1 MIKGLSLLQLY
12 NSVEFSIS
20 LSPCS
25 TLLEK
30 SLKEIQF
37 FKLKLFYKMST
48 TRSQKR
54 RNDQQSTNENVSE
67 GLISPIVVGNP
78 CSSNQDDEV
87 AGPSRPKSPR
97 IENSLLESLRAS
109 LKEEITLEIKTLLIE
124 SQKEM
129 LKLLKPET
137 KGIIRENT
145 EEEVEEETRS
155 FYTPTKSVRI
165 GSIQNDPIICRNM
178 VTGVLTDSTNQPKRT
193 KARSQSQPPSKE
205 RPVAA
210 RTLFATDKN
219 DSTTLPMPKALTASL
234 PTFDGKSEKFELF
247 EDLFRNNIKMYPHL
261 TEIQKIN
268 YFHSLLRGDALQ
280 AFCNIEDTKKDSLD
294 EIMTIFKRRFGDYLS
309 MAKARCEWDELK
321 FDPSNQKLHEFLDVL
336 QKTAKEAFGS
346 EAQQFIDKAI
356 YAKMPDH
363 VKKILNRAYL
373 EDKPYNDIV
382 LHLEREMRLNGLGA
396 PDEVNLVPLNKAE
409 PAPPNTESKKA
420 DNTTQNTKKGYC
432 FYCNKFGHYKA
443 ECRKMKRDKWIQT
456 KKNNAQTS
464 SSSGKP
470 LKCDTCGKPHKIEN
484 CWNGANSA
492 NDPRP
497 KRHFQQERKQDN
509 PAQQPTNQDTDE
521 SKN

>member
-1 MIKGLSLLQLY
+1 
-12 NSVEFSIS
+12 
-20 LSPCS
+20 
-25 TLLEK
+25 
-30 SLKEIQF
+30 
-37 FKLKLFYKMST
+37 MST

-54 RNDQQSTNENVSE
+54 RNDQRGTNENVSE
-67 GLISPIVVGNP
+67 GFVSPVVEGNP
-78 CSSNQDDEV
+78 CPLNQDDEL
-87 AGPSRPKSPR
+87 AGPSKPKSPR

-109 LKEEITLEIKTLLIE
+109 LKEEITSEIKSLLVE
-124 SQKEM
+124 SQKEL

-137 KGIIRENT
+137 RSNIRENS
-145 EEEVEEETRS
+145 EEEVGEETMS

-165 GSIQNDPIICRNM
+165 SSTQNDPIVCRNM

-193 KARSQSQPPSKE
+193 KARSQSQPTSKE
-205 RPVAA
+205 RPTVA
-210 RTLFATDKN
+210 RTLFATDKH
-219 DSTTLPMPKALTASL
+219 DSTTLPMPEALTASL

-247 EDLFRNNIKMYPHL
+247 EDLFRNKIKMYPHL

-280 AFCNIEDTKKDSLD
+280 AFRNIEDTKKDSLD

-309 MAKARCEWDELK
+309 MAKASCEWDALK

-382 LHLEREMRLNGLGA
+382 LHLEREMRPNGLGA
-396 PDEVNLVPLNKAE
+396 PDEVTLVPLNKVE
-409 PAPPNTESKKA
+409 PAPPNTESKQA

-443 ECRKMKRDKWIQT
+443 ECRKMKRDKWMQT
-456 KKNNAQTS
+456 KRNNGQTN

-470 LKCDTCGKPHKIEN
+470 FKCDTCGRPHKTES
-484 CWNGANSA
+484 CWNGAKAA
-492 NDPRP
+492 NAPRP
-497 KRHFQQERKQDN
+497 KRHTTQEQKRDT
-509 PAQQPTNQDTDE
+509 PAQMTTTDFDTE
-521 SKN
+521 LKN

>member
-1 MIKGLSLLQLY
+1 
-12 NSVEFSIS
+12 
-20 LSPCS
+20 
-25 TLLEK
+25 
-30 SLKEIQF
+30 
-37 FKLKLFYKMST
+37 MST

-54 RNDQQSTNENVSE
+54 RNDQQSTSENVSE
-67 GLISPIVVGNP
+67 GLISPLVEGNSCP
-78 CSSNQDDEV
+78 LNQDDEV
-87 AGPSRPKSPR
+87 AGPSKPKSPR
-97 IENSLLESLRAS
+97 IENSLLESLRESS
-109 LKEEITLEIKTLLIE
+109 LKKEITSEIKNLLVE
-124 SQKEM
+124 SQKEL

-137 KGIIRENT
+137 RSNIRENS

-165 GSIQNDPIICRNM
+165 SSTQNDPIVCRNM

-193 KARSQSQPPSKE
+193 KAWSQSQPTSKE
-205 RPVAA
+205 RPTVA
-210 RTLFATDKN
+210 RTLFATDKH

-268 YFHSLLRGDALQ
+268 YFHSQLRGDALQ
-280 AFCNIEDTKKDSLD
+280 AFRNIEDTKKDSLD

-309 MAKARCEWDELK
+309 MAKARCESDALK

-396 PDEVNLVPLNKAE
+396 PDEVTLVPLNKVE
-409 PAPPNTESKKA
+409 PAPQSHDAARNF
-420 DNTTQNTKKGYC
+420 N
-432 FYCNKFGHYKA
+432 
-443 ECRKMKRDKWIQT
+443 
-456 KKNNAQTS
+456 S
-464 SSSGKP
+464 S
-470 LKCDTCGKPHKIEN
+470 LTHI
-484 CWNGANSA
+484 
-492 NDPRP
+492 
-497 KRHFQQERKQDN
+497 
-509 PAQQPTNQDTDE
+509 
-521 SKN
+521 